1 MSGQNVYLNSNGY
14 YDGNV
19 INSYA
24 NFTPEEIEVFKINV
38 SYTKMKLVC
47 IDGLTKWNEL
57 EYSFFDVL

>member
-47 IDGLTKWNEL
+47 IDGLTK
-57 EYSFFDVL
+57 